1 MSSYGEL
8 ILKFSK
14 RKKSIYNN
22 KLLPMV
28 ALKQTLLTICKN
40 VGLIC
45 MYEVM
50 LDSQTQR
57 GPGIPQTWRVW
68 ILILD
73 HYLRFLSLRF
83 LSCKIKA
90 IVFTR

>member
-1 MSSYGEL
+1 
-8 ILKFSK
+8 
-14 RKKSIYNN
+14 
-22 KLLPMV
+22 MV

-68 ILILD
+68 ID
-73 HYLRFLSLRF
+73 HVGSVASELVSLLSY
-83 LSCKIKA
+83 SE
-90 IVFTR
+90 VW